1 MTVLERTETNLK
13 VRASEFL
20 GIDASDIGRVVDN
33 GQAVGV
39 FLVNGSS
46 RSIPRRYWL

>member
-1 MTVLERTETNLK
+1 MTTKERNENNLK
-13 VRASEFL
+13 TKAAEL
-20 GIDASDIGRVVDN
+20 LNIIASDIGKVIDN

-46 RSIPRRYWL
+46 RIIPRRYWV